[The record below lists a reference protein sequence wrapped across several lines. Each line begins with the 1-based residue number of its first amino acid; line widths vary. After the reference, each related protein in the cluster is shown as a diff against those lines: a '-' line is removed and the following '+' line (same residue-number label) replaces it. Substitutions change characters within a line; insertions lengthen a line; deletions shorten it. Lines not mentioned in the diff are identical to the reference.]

1 MNILSKLRQIPR
13 RAIRTG
19 KGLTGVSKLINDP
32 ALSRTY
38 FPEAERKSKFTILM
52 DNLIYLVRHGEVNN
66 YYYVFG
72 MDRKNSNGQDFLPY
86 TQFRYLRN
94 SKNRRPPHGKG
105 YSYVCILRDKFVFSQ
120 FLKSLSIPSPQNI
133 ALLSPNG
140 ITWFKDMKHTSLEY
154 LIEDPNININGFCKE
169 LGGILG
175 KGAFPLEVKGQ
186 KLFVNGKEITLNQLK
201 EKLVS
206 QGKIK
211 QEGQYLLQKRLTQH
225 PKMSELHPHSINTI
239 RLNSF
244 NNNGKV
250 EILCASLRMGTKG
263 KNVDNWASGGIV
275 IGIDLATGKLVG
287 EGVFKY
293 GYGGR
298 VQEHPDTGIKLEGF
312 EIPFF
317 SEAVKLTCE
326 LHSYLYGIHSVG
338 WDIAITPEG
347 PVIIEGNDDW
357 EGGIP
362 MALEKDF
369 KSRFLEHYRS

>member
-1 MNILSKLRQIPR
+1 MNIISMLKHIPQ
-13 RAIRTG
+13 RAFRTG
-19 KGLTGVSKLINDP
+19 KGLKGVSKLIIDP

-38 FPEAERKSKFTILM
+38 YPEAERKSKLTILM
-52 DNLIYLVRHGEVNN
+52 DNLLYLVKHGEVNN

-72 MDRKNSNGQDFLPY
+72 MDRKNGQNGQEFLPY
-86 TQFRYLRN
+86 TKFRYLRN
-94 SKNRRPPHGKG
+94 SKNRRPANIKG
-105 YSYVCILRDKFVFSQ
+105 FSYVCILRDKFVFSQ
-120 FLKSLSIPSPQNI
+120 FLKSLGIPSPANI
-133 ALLSPNG
+133 ALLSHSG
-140 ITWFKDMKHTSLEY
+140 ITWLENMQHTSLEH
-154 LIEDPNININGFCKE
+154 LVEDPNINIDGFCKE

-175 KGAFPLEVKGQ
+175 KGAFPLKIEGG
-186 KLFVNGKEITLNQLK
+186 KLLVNGSEITLDQLK
-201 EKLVS
+201 EKLVT

-211 QEGQYLLQKRLTQH
+211 KSGQYLLQKRLTQH
-225 PKMSELHPHSINTI
+225 PKMSELHPNSVNTI

-250 EILCASLRMGTKG
+250 DVLCASLRMGTKG

-275 IGIDLATGKLVG
+275 IGIDLTTGKLVG
-287 EGVFKY
+287 DGVFKY

-298 VQEHPDTGIKLEGF
+298 VQEHPDTGVKLDGF

-317 SEAVKLTCE
+317 HEAVKLTCE

-338 WDIAITPEG
+338 WDIAITPDG
-347 PVIIEGNDDW
+347 PMIIEGNDDW

-369 KSRFLEHYRS
+369 KNRFLEHYR

>member
-1 MNILSKLRQIPR
+1 MNIISTLRLLPR
-13 RAIRTG
+13 RVLRTG
-19 KGLTGVSKLINDP
+19 KGLKGVSKLLNDP

-38 FPEAERKSKFTILM
+38 YPEAERKSKLLIFM
-52 DNLIYLVRHGEVNN
+52 DNLIYLVKHGEVNN

-72 MDRKNSNGQDFLPY
+72 MDKKDSNGQDFLPY
-86 TQFRYLRN
+86 TKFRYLRN
-94 SKNRRPPHGKG
+94 SKNRRPPNGKG
-105 YSYVCILRDKFVFSQ
+105 FSYVCILRDKFVFSQ
-120 FLKSLSIPSPQNI
+120 FLKSLGIPSPVNI
-133 ALLSPNG
+133 ALLSPTG
-140 ITWFKDMKHTSLEY
+140 ITWLDDMKQTPLEH
-154 LIEDPNININGFCKE
+154 LTEDTGIKIEGFCKE

-175 KGAFPLEVKGQ
+175 KGAFPLKIEGG
-186 KLFVNGKEITLNQLK
+186 KLYINEARINLEQLK
-201 EKLVS
+201 ERLVS

-211 QEGQYLLQKRLTQH
+211 GSGQYLLQKRLTQH
-225 PKMSELHPHSINTI
+225 PRMSELHPSSVNTI

-250 EILCASLRMGTKG
+250 EILCASLRMGTNG

-287 EGVFKY
+287 DGVFKY

-298 VQEHPDTGIKLEGF
+298 VQQHPDTGVQLDGF

-317 SEAVKLTCE
+317 SEAVKLASE

-338 WDIAITPEG
+338 WDVAITPDG
-347 PVIIEGNDDW
+347 PMIIEGNDDW

-369 KSRFLEHYRS
+369 KNRFLEHYRS